1 MYRGKGE
8 LLKCILRYYNWHMVM
23 LPLILFLSRSTQ
35 INYKEC
41 FNNHEKEAVTLRQS
55 TDKTHLEPIYFFRF
69 V

>member
-8 LLKCILRYYNWHMVM
+8 LLKFVLRYYNCYMVM
-23 LPLILFLSRSTQ
+23 LTLILFLSRSTQ
-35 INYKEC
+35 INYKAC
-41 FNNHEKEAVTLRQS
+41 FNNHEKEAVTLRPS